1 MLDGEE
7 RAVEV
12 VQPSALE
19 ALTRGEIDVQIA
31 TAKGHPR
38 SYQRF
43 RQNATAMA
51 TLDPE
56 IASQCRYLIKRGN
69 KNIEGPSAR
78 LAEIVATAYTN
89 LRVASRV
96 VHEDKRFITC
106 QGVCHDLESNVA
118 VQVEVR
124 RRITNRSGS
133 TFSDDMIAVTANA
146 ALSIARRNAIFS
158 VIPGALWKPVADA
171 AAKVAAGDAASLPDR
186 RNKARDWI
194 RSQGVSDD
202 SVLFA
207 LGASN
212 WEDVGVE
219 QLEDLQGIAVAI
231 QGGDLSLGEAFPK
244 PAPKKPM
251 FSEAAK

>member
-1 MLDGEE
+1 MLDETRDLE
-7 RAVEV
+7 I

-19 ALTRGEIDVQIA
+19 ALTKGEIDIQIQ
-31 TAKGHPR
+31 TAKSHPR
-38 SYQRF
+38 SYRRF

-96 VHEDKRFITC
+96 VHEDKRFITV

-124 RRITNRSGS
+124 RRITGRSGS

-171 AAKVAAGDAASLPDR
+171 AAKVASGDSATLPDR
-186 RNKARDWI
+186 RNKAMDWC
-194 RSQGVSDD
+194 RSQGVDEAN
-202 SVLFA
+202 VLFA
-207 LGASN
+207 LGAES

-219 QLEDLQGIAVAI
+219 ALEDLQGIAVGI
-231 QGGDLSLGEAFPK
+231 QGGDISASEAFPK
-244 PAPKKPM
+244 PTAKPL
-251 FSEAAK
+251 FSETAK